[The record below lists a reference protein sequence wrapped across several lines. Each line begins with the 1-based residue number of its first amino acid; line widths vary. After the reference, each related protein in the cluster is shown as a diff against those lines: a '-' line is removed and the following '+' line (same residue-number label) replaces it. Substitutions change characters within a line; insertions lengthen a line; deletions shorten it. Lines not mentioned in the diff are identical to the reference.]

1 MPRESHYPQ
10 KAHRRRVH
18 WNIASVQEPTSST
31 DRMYSEDEVLALA
44 RRAYRTGQAAFPVVP
59 NRCALL
65 VIDMQDEFVKATLD
79 ASLGS
84 GGDADGATPRCV
96 HCTMPRRRLANHLH
110 SIRRDASWSR
120 STENGPSMPNR
131 YSTPDISETWF
142 REGQMAREL
151 APGLRRPHYLQAIL
165 WCVLRHAAPNRYM
178 HNLDRDTIVI
188 TGALTNFCCGM
199 TARQGYE
206 RGFNVV
212 FVSDLTATDD
222 TELPEVELAVMRKG
236 FARVMSAGG
245 ISRQC

>member
-1 MPRESHYPQ
+1 M
-10 KAHRRRVH
+10 
-18 WNIASVQEPTSST
+18 T

-44 RRAYRTGQAAFPVVP
+44 RQAYRTGQAAFPVVP

-65 VIDMQDEFVKATLD
+65 VIDMQDEFVKA
-79 ASLGS
+79 GW
-84 GGDADGATPRCV
+84 TPYWVPETTRMV
-96 HCTMPRRRLANHLH
+96 PRLAAF
-110 SIRRDASWSR
+110 IARCRDAGLPIIFTAFAATHRGLDRPR
-120 STENGPSMPNR
+120 SGPTMPNR

-142 REGQMAREL
+142 REGRIWHEL
-151 APGLRRPHYLQAIL
+151 APDSGDVIIYKPSYGAFYDTPLQTIL
-165 WCVLRHAAPNRYM
+165 

-222 TELPEVELAVMRKG
+222 TELHEVELAVMRKG
-236 FARVMSAGG
+236 FARVMNAQEIGSVLAGS
-245 ISRQC
+245 SRC